1 MMNAESKQHV
11 IRVWDLPTRLFHWSL
26 VLLVAFSGISG
37 EFADE
42 LGSEFMQ
49 WHKLSGYAILTLLLF
64 RVVWGLF
71 GSTYARFANF
81 VRGPSA
87 VLAYAKSLKAK
98 HAGAAMLG
106 HNPLGGWSV
115 VLMLAVLSVQVG
127 TGLFLFDDDLHVEG
141 PLAKL
146 VSNATSDI
154 LHEVHETAFV
164 VLLTLVIIHVAAIAF
179 YLRVKGENL
188 VLPMVTG
195 VKRVPAAIAS
205 AAAKGGSTLLGA
217 VVLAVAVA
225 AVWLL
230 VNTV

>member
-1 MMNAESKQHV
+1 MNAEPQQAL
-11 IRVWDLPTRLFHWSL
+11 IRVWDFPTRVFHWSL

-37 EFADE
+37 EFADD
-42 LGSEFMQ
+42 LGSDFME

-64 RVVWGLF
+64 RVVWGLV
-71 GSTYARFANF
+71 GSTYARFTNF

-87 VLAYAKSLKAK
+87 ALAYVKALTAK
-98 HAGAAMLG
+98 HADGPLVG

-115 VLMLAVLSVQVG
+115 VLMLAVLSTQVG

-146 VSNATSDI
+146 VSNATSDL

-164 VLLTLVIIHVAAIAF
+164 ILLTLIVIHVAAIAF
-179 YLRVKGENL
+179 YTRVKGENL
-188 VLPMVTG
+188 VIPMITG
-195 VKRVPAAIAS
+195 IKRVPAAMAS
-205 AAAKGGSTLLGA
+205 ATAKGGSMLLGA
-217 VVLAVAVA
+217 VVLAIAAA

-230 VNTV
+230 VTAV

>member
-1 MMNAESKQHV
+1 MMNADTQQQV
-11 IRVWDLPTRLFHWSL
+11 IRVWDLPTRVFHWSL

-42 LGSEFMQ
+42 LGSDFMQ

-64 RVVWGLF
+64 RLVWGLI

-87 VLAYAKSLKAK
+87 VLAYAKGLKAK
-98 HAGAAMLG
+98 HAGGAILG

-115 VLMLAVLSVQVG
+115 VLMLCVLSIQVG
-127 TGLFLFDDDLHVEG
+127 TGLFLFDDDLHVEA

-146 VSNATSDI
+146 VSNATSDM
-154 LHEVHETAFV
+154 LKEVHETAFV
-164 VLLTLVIIHVAAIAF
+164 VLLTLVVIHIAAIAF

-188 VLPMVTG
+188 VVPMITG
-195 VKRVPAAIAS
+195 VKRVPVAITS
-205 AAAKGGSTLLGA
+205 AAAKGGSTLIGA
-217 VVLAVAVA
+217 IVLAIAAA